1 MVEKI
6 KNEIQDRGNIF
17 WSLTV
22 GVIMALGLY
31 LYFLSST
38 VYITVLRQQAEK
50 SIATL
55 EGNAGALESNYLNIK
70 NTVTIELAHA
80 KGFKDILATQ
90 YISRKSLGKSLSIN
104 TSVGI

>member
-1 MVEKI
+1 MVERI

-17 WSLTV
+17 WSLV
-22 GVIMALGLY
+22 VCVIITLGLY

-38 VYITVLRQQAEK
+38 VYTIVLRQQTEK

-55 EGNAGALESNYLNIK
+55 EGNAGTLESNYLNIK
-70 NTVTIELAHA
+70 NTVTIEFARS
-80 KGFKDILATQ
+80 KGFKDIIATQ
-90 YISRKSLGKSLSIN
+90 YISRKSLGTNLSLN